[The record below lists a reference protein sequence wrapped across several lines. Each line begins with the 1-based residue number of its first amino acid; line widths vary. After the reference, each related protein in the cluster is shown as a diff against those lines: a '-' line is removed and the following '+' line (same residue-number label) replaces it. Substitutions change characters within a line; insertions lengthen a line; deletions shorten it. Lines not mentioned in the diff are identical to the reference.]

1 MKKLKFIVIF
11 VILFTMFSVAVE
23 AKNISVKSPG
33 KDGDITQKIIDSI
46 KDAKSGDIIIIPEGN
61 FIVSK
66 RIDIRK
72 SGITIT
78 GTVKNGVKKTILK
91 AKGNQT
97 KDDWSMFLVV
107 TDGASKNNI
116 ENVIIK
122 DLEIDGNK
130 VNRTVGTDNNKMGS
144 GNAVGVVRNNV
155 DYEIKNITISNL
167 YIHDYPGA
175 CIRITGKKDGE
186 FDATDSNGETNRKVT
201 HKWYYVENV
210 TVKNCKLTDSL
221 VGVSQNTTINDKI
234 LDNEMSGNLHENM
247 TIDFSDYCLCE
258 GNKLG
263 AYKGGCGNIGMDNAI
278 GVIIRNNTIDNT
290 NATVGEYWNSG
301 ITINSEGGIS
311 ENVTIEKNTIIGANY
326 GIFLKDS
333 RRSTIEQLK
342 FSNKTFEHNV
352 TKDGKIAF
360 GSRPGKNLC
369 LLNNTIKDSNIYG
382 IRVDEVTG
390 KTFLINNNISSTNPK
405 YEKYEN
411 IFIDGNNSDRYILFD
426 SNTASSFY
434 GSSGDVD
441 VDFYPDSVK
450 IKKSF
455 SNILNIGKSYQFEAT
470 FTPCYVNKNKL
481 EWTSSDT
488 NVLSVDNNG
497 KAVAKKSGTVKLT
510 VKTENGKTD
519 SITVTVKNSSGTS
532 GTSGSSVVKSISIV
546 NNPGEMLVGEEVQLN
561 VSVTDNKSKTTT
573 GIDKYNGKLKFTC
586 SDKNILTVDNKG
598 NVKAIKRGKAKVT
611 VETSNGKKSTV
622 EIKSVGAKIDIS
634 DDKINL
640 KEGETKEITAKVT
653 VYKDSKVNWNSSS
666 VNNVSVK
673 SQGNNEN
680 EYKAKITAKKSG
692 KASVVIKVN
701 GETAQADISVNAVS
715 KNSKLECPSFS
726 YNTSSLKDK
735 IILSVKPSS
744 ETVRWELYTSVNGKS
759 GSLAVWK
766 KRNEFFN
773 SENMNLDIG
782 YDEAQAW
789 IRIYDKDDRYKNC
802 YTIPFDFGGNHGTNI
817 SSSYRGFN
825 YNIKCP
831 TYNEKIDTVNG
842 VKSYSISNVKTGVKN
857 AKISYNVKN
866 IENEATFVYVYG
878 NYLGL
883 LPYYDQDNYNLVRN
897 LRQNGDNT
905 FTLLPTDSLSVTGF
919 LVLVDDVGNI
929 KSCMTNRYSSIK
941 IKDKYILHNNTD
953 VFFEDGVKNNKND
966 LKNIINSL
974 QDYYSAASSI
984 IFLSEPTYIKAS
996 SANTCGLY
1004 YQSKSFI
1011 NDGCTYDYLKLTV
1024 IHELG
1029 HSIDAMYQKFNNKN
1043 IISESEFKSLTKEKS
1058 YLRDYSYSNSSEL
1071 WADLF
1076 SIDYVNTTKG
1086 FNNTG
1091 WKLSDNMKSFKN
1103 IKLNEIKQL
1112 YNNKKSTWLKYKEAN
1127 R

>member
-144 GNAVGVVRNNV
+144 GNAVGVIRTNV

-167 YIHDYPGA
+167 YIHDYPGP
-175 CIRITGKKDGE
+175 CIRISGKKDGE

-382 IRVDEVTG
+382 IRVDEVVGETYI
-390 KTFLINNNISSTNPK
+390 INNMVSSTNPK
-405 YEKYEN
+405 YSAYQN
-411 IFIDGNNSDRYILFD
+411 IFINENNNNKNIIFD
-426 SNTASSFY
+426 SKTYSILS
-434 GSSGDVD
+434 SSGVLINDK
-441 VDFYPDSVK
+441 YPYSVK
-450 IKKSF
+450 IKNNF
-455 SNILNIGKSYQFEAT
+455 SNTLYIGKSYQFEAN
-470 FTPCYVNKNKL
+470 FTPCYTNRNNL
-481 EWTSSDT
+481 TWTSSNS
-488 NVLSVDNNG
+488 NVLSIDNNG
-497 KAVAKKSGTVKLT
+497 KAIAKKAGTVKIT

-519 SITVTVKNSSGTS
+519 SITVTVKSSNSS
-532 GTSGSSVVKSISIV
+532 SGSSNASVKSISIT
-546 NNPGEMLVGEEVQLN
+546 NNPKEMIVGEQIKLTTSISPSSAKSSLN
-561 VSVTDNKSKTTT
+561 
-573 GIDKYNGKLKFTC
+573 FTS
-586 SDKNILTVDNKG
+586 SDKKILTVDKNGVVNALKKG
-598 NVKAIKRGKAKVT
+598 TAKVT
-611 VETSNGKKSTV
+611 VKTGNGKSSTIQ
-622 EIKSVGAKIDIS
+622 IKVLAARIDIS
-634 DDKINL
+634 EDKINI
-640 KEGETKEITAKVT
+640 KEGDTKEITAKVT
-653 VYKDSKVNWNSSS
+653 VYKDAKVKWNSTS

-680 EYKAKITAKKSG
+680 EYKATITAKKSG
-692 KASVVIKVN
+692 KASIVVDVN
-701 GETAQADISVNAVS
+701 GEKAQADISVNEVS
-715 KNSKLECPSFS
+715 KNSNLKCPSLS
-726 YNTSSLKDK
+726 YNTSSVKDK
-735 IILSVKPSS
+735 ILISVHPSS
-744 ETVRWELYTSVNGKS
+744 ETVRWELYISNNGKS
-759 GSLAVWK
+759 GSLASWE
-766 KRNEFFN
+766 KREEF
-773 SENMNLDIG
+773 SNLDNKDIILV
-782 YDEAQAW
+782 YKDIQAKL
-789 IRIYDKDDRYKNC
+789 RIYDKDNKYKDC
-802 YTIPFDFGGNHGTNI
+802 YTIPFDYSGSKGTNI
-817 SSSYRGFN
+817 NKYCRGFN
-825 YNIKCP
+825 YNLQCP
-831 TYNEKIDTVNG
+831 TYKESIKVIDGVN
-842 VKSYSISNVKTGVKN
+842 SYSIDNVKTGVN
-857 AKISYNVKN
+857 SVEISYDIKN
-866 IENEATFVYVYG
+866 NNNQDTFVLSRG
-878 NYLGL
+878 NYIGL
-883 LPYYDQDNYNLVRN
+883 LPYNQQAEFIILKTLDENNS
-897 LRQNGDNT
+897 NT
-905 FTLLPTDSLSVTGF
+905 VSFKTTANNNASGL
-919 LVLVDDVGNI
+919 LVLIDDVGNI
-929 KSCMTNRYSSIK
+929 KGCPTNQYSSIK
-941 IKDKYILHNNTD
+941 IENKYTVNDNTD
-953 VFFEDGVKNNKND
+953 IYVEKGYQYDSARVRKIIED
-966 LKNIINSL
+966 LP
-974 QDYYSAASSI
+974 DYYSAASSVMLLSKDTYNKSSLPDSCGI
-984 IFLSEPTYIKAS
+984 YYLGKIFVTDG
-996 SANTCGLY
+996 C
-1004 YQSKSFI
+1004 KSFER
-1011 NDGCTYDYLKLTV
+1011 TL
-1024 IHELG
+1024 IHEFG
-1029 HSIDAMYQKFNNKN
+1029 HSVDFMYQKFYNNT
-1043 IISESEFKSLTKEKS
+1043 IISDNEFNKFPKSSGL
-1058 YLRDYSYSNSSEL
+1058 LREYSYSNKYEF
-1071 WADLF
+1071 WADIF
-1076 SIDYVNTTKG
+1076 SINYINSSDE
-1086 FNNTG
+1086 FSNTG
-1091 WKLSDNMKSFKN
+1091 YVLSNDMNNLRKL
-1103 IKLNEIKQL
+1103 KLNEIKQL
-1112 YNNKKSTWLKYKEAN
+1112 YNNKKSTWLKYKEAD